1 MSLNVPPLRLALTGP
16 SGSGKTYSALLIAN
30 LPCGTLLYA
39 APQLQPSSNP
49 EQLEPVSEPYK
60 LPMQVIVF
68 DSHGTLRFKENQIVR
83 KLLDFSTAHG
93 YGLNEMAL
101 DDFSDDDRMQLAQLI
116 GYSLSGYG
124 TLSYVSDESYCRD
137 SASAP
142 NPEVS

>member
-1 MSLNVPPLRLALTGP
+1 
-16 SGSGKTYSALLIAN
+16 
-30 LPCGTLLYA
+30 
-39 APQLQPSSNP
+39 
-49 EQLEPVSEPYK
+49 
-60 LPMQVIVF
+60 MQEVVF

-83 KLLDFSTAHG
+83 KLLDFSTEHG

-124 TLSYVSDESYCRD
+124 TLSYVSDESYCQA

-142 NPEVS
+142 KTQIS